1 MNKTPHENK
10 TPYEQD
16 SAIRS
21 RQPVHVNDF
30 VRYRGYNKQFIDRFH
45 NDALQ
50 VVLVMPG
57 EVEIVHGTDRH
68 QLSRG
73 EIEVITQSL

>member
-1 MNKTPHENK
+1 MNK

-21 RQPVHVNDF
+21 RQPVHVNDL
-30 VRYRGYNKQFIDRFH
+30 VKYRGYNQQSIDRF
-45 NDALQ
+45 NDDALR

-57 EVEIVHGTDRH
+57 EIEIVHGTDRYW
-68 QLSRG
+68 LSRG
-73 EIEVITQSL
+73 EIEVITQSH

>member
-1 MNKTPHENK
+1 MNK

-21 RQPVHVNDF
+21 RQAVRVNDF
-30 VRYRGYNKQFIDRFH
+30 VQYHGYNKQLLDRFQ
-45 NDALQ
+45 NDVLR

-57 EVEIVHGTDRH
+57 EIEIVHGTNRH
-68 QLSRG
+68 WLSRG
-73 EIEVITQSL
+73 EVKVITQSP

>member
-1 MNKTPHENK
+1 MNK

-21 RQPVHVNDF
+21 RQFVRVNDL
-30 VRYRGYNKQFIDRFH
+30 VKYCGYNKQSIDRFH
-45 NDALQ
+45 DDILQ

-57 EVEIVHGTDRH
+57 EIEIVHGTDRH
-68 QLSRG
+68 WLSRS
-73 EIEVITQSL
+73 EIKMMT

>member
-1 MNKTPHENK
+1 MNK

-21 RQPVHVNDF
+21 RQPVHVNAL
-30 VRYRGYNKQFIDRFH
+30 VHYRGYNKQLIDRFQD
-45 NDALQ
+45 NALR

-57 EVEIVHGTDRH
+57 EIEIVHDTNRYW
-68 QLSRG
+68 LSRS
-73 EIEVITQSL
+73 EIEVV